1 MHARAWFTLSAARR
15 ATAVGLTGILG
26 LLARSAAPLA
36 QTAPSLPPNF
46 ENSIVL
52 SGLTSPTA
60 VRFSP
65 DGRIFVAEKSGLLKV
80 FDGLQDTSPTV
91 FADLRTSV
99 HNYWDR
105 GLLGLAVDPDFPVRP
120 YVYVLYTRDAA
131 IGGMAPRWG
140 QPGQTSDP
148 CPGGTTTGCVVS
160 GRLARLE
167 AAGNVMTGAERVL
180 LDGWFQQFPAHSV
193 GGLAFGRDGAL
204 YVSGGE
210 GATWQFVDYG
220 QVGNPAGDPPTEVGV
235 ATTPPTAEGG
245 SLRSQDLR
253 TSGDPVGLS
262 GAILRVDPSTGAA
275 LPDNPLYGHA
285 DPNARRII
293 AYGLRNPFRIAT
305 RPLAS
310 GADEVWIGDVGWRSW
325 EEINRISDPKGPVK
339 NFGWPCYEGAAR
351 QPAFEAAGLNICQQL
366 YAAPGSVSTAHYAYQ
381 QGSPIVSGET
391 CSVADSAVS
400 GLAFYQDGNYPS
412 EYRGALFFSDYSR
425 RCIWV
430 MLPGTDGVPSRAR
443 LRTFMSGGGSPVDLQ
458 IGPGGDLFYVD
469 NIGGT
474 IRRITFADRQPPVA
488 VALAAPSSGPTP
500 LPVTFDGS
508 QSWDPDG
515 TTTLLY
521 DWDLDGNGVFGD
533 STAARPTR
541 TFDRAG
547 EYDVRLKVTD
557 ADGLSGVGTVRVTA
571 GNTPPSIVIDRPAAA
586 LLWQVGQVIEFSARA
601 TDPEQGTLGPTAFS
615 WSLIMHHCS
624 LAGTCHEH
632 GVQQFLGIDRGTV
645 VAPDHEFPSHLEL
658 RATARDA
665 GGLSATASVRL
676 DPLPVD
682 VTFDTVP
689 AGLMLA
695 FNSESFRAPAQRRA
709 IAGSTGTI
717 SAPSP
722 QTLNGVNYAFSG
734 WSDGLPQTHMVRVG
748 TTPVTY
754 RATFGPVTVTA
765 DDIVMYA
772 ADAVPR
778 GSWRRVPDGT
788 AAGGARLD
796 HPNANAAKLTAALAV
811 PANYFDLTFTAQAN
825 RPYHLWLRGRA
836 ELNSWQNDSVYV
848 QFSGSLDSS
857 SGSAAY
863 RIGTTGATAV
873 SVEDCSGC
881 GLSGWG
887 WQDNAYGSVA
897 SPIYFAQTGRQ
908 TIRIQTRE
916 DGVSVDQIVLSPA
929 TYSSSA
935 PGRARDDTRILA
947 RAGLPGEIV
956 LHAAA
961 AAPRGLWRAVPDG
974 TAASGTRMEHPD
986 AGAAKL
992 TAPLAAPAN
1001 YFDLT
1006 FRPEASRAYHLWIRG
1021 RAQGNAY
1028 TNDSVFVQFSHS
1040 INASNTAQY
1049 RIGSTDAAAVSLE
1062 DCSGCGLAG
1071 WIWQDNAYGALAG
1084 PVSFSTDQL
1093 QTIRIQTREDGVSL
1107 DQIVLSP
1114 GAYLTTAPGAT
1125 RNDTTIMARTQ

>member
-1 MHARAWFTLSAARR
+1 MHRRSWFGLRAPGRAAAGALVGALALAARS
-15 ATAVGLTGILG
+15 T
-26 LLARSAAPLA
+26 APLA
-36 QTAPSLPPNF
+36 QTASVLPPNF
-46 ENSIVL
+46 EDSIVL
-52 SGLTSPTA
+52 SGLANPTA

-65 DGRIFVAEKSGLLKV
+65 DGRVFVAEKRGVLKV
-80 FDGLQDTSPTV
+80 FDDLHDTSPTV

-105 GLLGLAVDPDFPVRP
+105 GLLGLALDPDFPVRP

-131 IGGMAPRWG
+131 IGGMVPLWG
-140 QPGQTSDP
+140 QPGGTSDP

-167 AAGNVMTGAERVL
+167 AAGNVMTGTERVL

-193 GGLAFGRDGAL
+193 GALAFGRDGAL

-210 GATWQFVDYG
+210 GAAWQFVDYG
-220 QVGNPAGDPPTEVGV
+220 QVENPGGDPP
-235 ATTPPTAEGG
+235 AEGG
-245 SLRSQDLR
+245 SLRAQDLR
-253 TSGDPVGLS
+253 TGGDPVGLS

-285 DPNARRII
+285 DANARRII
-293 AYGLRNPFRIAT
+293 AYGLRNPYRIAI
-305 RPLAS
+305 RPLPS
-310 GADEVWIGDVGWRSW
+310 GADEVWIGDVGWRGW
-325 EEINRISDPKGPVK
+325 EEINRIADPRGPVK

-351 QPAFEAAGLNICQQL
+351 QPAFEAAGLEICRQL
-366 YAAPGSVSTAHYAYQ
+366 YAAPGAVSTAHYAYQ
-381 QGSPIVSGET
+381 QGSPIVAGEMCT
-391 CSVADSAVS
+391 VADSAVS
-400 GLAFYQDGNYPS
+400 GLAFYQDGSYPA

-430 MLPGTDGVPSRAR
+430 MFPGSDGMPSRTT

-458 IGPGGDLFYVD
+458 IGPGGNLFYVD

-474 IRRITFADRQPPVA
+474 VRRITFSGRQPQPPVA

-500 LPVTFDGS
+500 LAVTFDGS

-515 TTTLLY
+515 TTPLLY

-533 STAARPTR
+533 STAVGPTR

-547 EYDVRLKVTD
+547 QYDVRLRVTD
-557 ADGLSGVGTVRVTA
+557 VDGLWDIDTVRVTA
-571 GNTPPSIVIDRPAAA
+571 GNTPPTVVIDTPPPPPA
-586 LLWQVGQVIEFSARA
+586 WQVGQVIAFSGRA

-632 GVQQFLGIDRGTV
+632 GVQQFLGIDRGTF
-645 VAPDHEFPSHLEL
+645 VAPDHEFPSYLEL
-658 RATARDA
+658 RAMAEDA

-695 FNSESFRAPAQRRA
+695 FNSESFRAPVERRA

-722 QTLNGVNYAFSG
+722 QTLNGVTYAFSG
-734 WSDGLPQTHMVRVG
+734 WSDGLAQTHMVRVG

-754 RATFGPVTVTA
+754 RATFVPVTVTA
-765 DDIVMYA
+765 GDIVMYA
-772 ADAVPR
+772 ADAVPG

-788 AAGGARLD
+788 AAGGARLE
-796 HPNANAAKLTAALAV
+796 HPNANAAKLTTPLAV
-811 PANYFDLTFTAQAN
+811 PTSYFDLSFTAQAS

-836 ELNSWQNDSVYV
+836 EGNAYQNDSVFV
-848 QFSGSLDSS
+848 QFSGSIDS
-857 SGSAAY
+857 GTGAARY
-863 RIGTTGATAV
+863 RIGTTDATAV

-887 WQDNAYGSVA
+887 WQDNAYGTLA
-897 SPIYFAQTGRQ
+897 LPIAFAQAGRQ

-916 DGVSVDQIVLSPA
+916 DGVAVDQIVLSPA
-929 TYSSSA
+929 TYRSSA
-935 PGRARDDTRILA
+935 PGRTRDDARILA
-947 RAGLPGEIV
+947 RAGVDGEIV

-961 AAPRGLWRAVPDG
+961 AAARGLWRAVPDA
-974 TAASGTRMEHPD
+974 TAASGERMEHPD
-986 AGAAKL
+986 GGAAKL
-992 TAPLAAPAN
+992 TTALVAPAN
-1001 YFDLT
+1001 YLELT
-1006 FRPEASRAYHLWIRG
+1006 FRPEANRAYHLWVRG

-1028 TNDSVFVQFSHS
+1028 TNDSVFVQFSDS
-1040 INASNTAQY
+1040 VTASNAASY
-1049 RIGSTDAAAVSLE
+1049 RIGTTDAAAVSLE
-1062 DCSGCGLAG
+1062 DCSGCGLTG
-1071 WIWQDNAYGALAG
+1071 WMWQDNAYGGLGG
-1084 PVSFSTDQL
+1084 PIYFSTGQL
-1093 QTIRIQTREDGVSL
+1093 QAMRIQTREDGVSL